1 MRGNSTPNCSTM
13 GFESFEFLEEMVTVR
28 VLSLGVL
35 LLCAKALR
43 IDGPRPHD
51 RPVRRRALCPA
62 RSSLVAGLVGLA
74 LVSGSSP
81 ALASD
86 AQPPPEPSLQS
97 SLDFIGAAPPSS
109 APTAAAP
116 PSAGGPAP
124 QPSSAASPT
133 VSSDLARAID
143 AASRAGSSDPRS
155 HGPALSTGEKS

>member
-1 MRGNSTPNCSTM
+1 
-13 GFESFEFLEEMVTVR
+13 MVTAR

-35 LLCAKALR
+35 LLCANALR

-97 SLDFIGAAPPSS
+97 SLDFISVAPSIAPAAATPQSASGS
-109 APTAAAP
+109 APQQGSVTI
-116 PSAGGPAP
+116 
-124 QPSSAASPT
+124 PT
-133 VSSDLARAID
+133 ESDLARAID
-143 AASRAGSSDPRS
+143 AASKAGSNDPRA
-155 HGPALSTGEKS
+155 HGPAPSTGEKT